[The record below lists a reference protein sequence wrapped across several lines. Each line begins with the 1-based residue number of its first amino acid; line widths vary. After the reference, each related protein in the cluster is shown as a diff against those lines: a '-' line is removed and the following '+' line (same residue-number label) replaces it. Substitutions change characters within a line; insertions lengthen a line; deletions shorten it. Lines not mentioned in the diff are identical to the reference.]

1 MVVSYVD
8 THVGLEI
15 SGFAKT
21 SHAVCERAKELAG
34 NLTVFVSDFF
44 RVTGVQIVDA
54 HILNSRQKLFAG

>member
-1 MVVSYVD
+1 M
-8 THVGLEI
+8 GFEI

-34 NLTVFVSDFF
+34 NLTVFVSDFL

-54 HILNSRQKLFAG
+54 HIFNSRHKLFAG